1 MYVKLVLMIIIHVI
15 IIVFLLAHN
24 YLITKHLCVLVS
36 LIFHVL
42 PSIGISSK
50 IRSVINP
57 LFDLKTDIF
66 MIGNSYRTTL
76 LGHLKNDH

>member
-24 YLITKHLCVLVS
+24 LITKHLCVLVS